1 MPARCPHHRARGAT
15 RWEGLAFI
23 LTVELTVAAVTEASP
38 ELEQALAV
46 LMPQLNAA
54 LMGPTTEELIAL
66 LADPATTLL
75 IATEEAGIV
84 ATATLI
90 VYTTPAWV
98 KARIE
103 DVVVDEAARGHGV
116 GEALVDE
123 CLSVARKRGARV
135 IELQSAR
142 RREAA
147 NRFYLRLGFERRE
160 SNVYRKTLG

>member
-1 MPARCPHHRARGAT
+1 VPPSSSTRCDPVG
-15 RWEGLAFI
+15 GLAFI
-23 LTVELTVAAVTEASP
+23 LTVELTVEAVTEVTP

-46 LMPQLNAA
+46 LMPQLNPA
-54 LMGPTTEELIAL
+54 LIGPTKEELIAL

-75 IATEEAGIV
+75 VAREEAGIV
-84 ATATLI
+84 ATATVI

-116 GEALVDE
+116 GEALVNE

-135 IELQSAR
+135 IELQSSR
-142 RREAA
+142 RREVA
-147 NRFYLRLGFERRE
+147 NRLYPRLGFERRE

>member
-1 MPARCPHHRARGAT
+1 
-15 RWEGLAFI
+15 
-23 LTVELTVAAVTEASP
+23 VELTVEAVTEVTP

-46 LMPQLNAA
+46 LMPQLNPA
-54 LMGPTTEELIAL
+54 LIGPTKEELIAL

-75 IATEEAGIV
+75 VAREEAGIV
-84 ATATLI
+84 ATATVI

-116 GEALVDE
+116 GEALVNE

-135 IELQSAR
+135 IELQSSR
-142 RREAA
+142 RREVA
-147 NRFYLRLGFERRE
+147 NRLYPRLGFERRE

>member
-1 MPARCPHHRARGAT
+1 M
-15 RWEGLAFI
+15 
-23 LTVELTVAAVTEASP
+23 ELTVTVVTEVSI

-46 LMPQLNAA
+46 LIPQLNAA
-54 LMGPTTEELIAL
+54 LPGPTREELIAVI
-66 LADPATTLL
+66 ADPATTLL
-75 IATEEAGIV
+75 VAREDAGIV
-84 ATATLI
+84 ATATVI

-103 DVVVDEAARGHGV
+103 DAVVDEAARGHGV
-116 GEALVDE
+116 GEALVNG

-147 NRFYLRLGFERRE
+147 NRLYSRLGFERRE
-160 SNVYRKTLG
+160 SNVYRKTLS